1 LKCTKCRRDKQ
12 SCSFAPYNGKR
23 RPKSRIISEDGGD
36 ETDEKSEQENNQIS
50 EGMQGKG
57 KGKEN
62 PSTMEES
69 AKGKNNEPMDV
80 RKPNEKGEDRT
91 KVREDSA
98 KEKSPA
104 KGVEKPSAVKAYE
117 KGKMKDIERAKEKG
131 GMEKRDNKAEKST
144 EKPTEK
150 RKVKGLGGKKE
161 GDKEGAMKEE
171 RKITKGRGEGGP
183 GNVKESKEKVSK
195 PNETVVQKRKKDTDL
210 DTEHGHLKKKP
221 RLKAPMV
228 NSKSTVSSSSNS
240 RAGPASSPI
249 VAKPT
254 SHAILERAGSTVSEV
269 HPRHLEHQ
277 TPVPGASTVVQGP
290 STLADAGAIALSTPK
305 SVLDRDP
312 QASCAPTPMEV
323 DEDRS
328 LDVIERELSA
338 AERKAALHR
347 EVAASILRDAEKAD
361 REVAKLKEELVAV
374 VRRQKKGAESAVER
388 RRLIEMLC
396 GRDDA

>member
-1 LKCTKCRRDKQ
+1 MKCTKCRRDKQ

-50 EGMQGKG
+50 EGAQGKG

-62 PSTMEES
+62 PSTMEQS
-69 AKGKNNEPMDV
+69 AKGKNNEPVDV
-80 RKPNEKGEDRT
+80 RKPNEKGEDKT
-91 KVREDSA
+91 KVREDS
-98 KEKSPA
+98 A

-117 KGKMKDIERAKEKG
+117 KGKMKDVERVKEKG
-131 GMEKRDNKAEKST
+131 GTEKRDNKAEK
-144 EKPTEK
+144 PTEM
-150 RKVKGLGGKKE
+150 RNVKGLGGKKE
-161 GDKEGAMKEE
+161 GDKERAMKEG
-171 RKITKGRGEGGP
+171 KITKDRGEGGP
-183 GNVKESKEKVSK
+183 GNVKESKEKASK

-210 DTEHGHLKKKP
+210 DTEHGHLKKRP
-221 RLKAPMV
+221 RLKASAV

-254 SHAILERAGSTVSEV
+254 SHAILERTGSTISEV
-269 HPRHLEHQ
+269 HPRRLEHQ
-277 TPVPGASTVVQGP
+277 APAPGASTVVEGP
-290 STLADAGAIALSTPK
+290 STLADAGAIAPSTRK

-312 QASCAPTPMEV
+312 QASCAPSQPAPMEV

-338 AERKAALHR
+338 AERKAALHH
-347 EVAASILRDAEKAD
+347 EVAASILRDAERAD
-361 REVAKLKEELVAV
+361 QEVAKLKEELVAV
-374 VRRQKKGAESAVER
+374 VRRQKKSAESAVER

-396 GRDDA
+396 GQDDA